1 MEHDARARTKW
12 MSLLESSTDRETLQ
26 AMGGKMTAE
35 LLLETLEWAVH
46 QTGEHQQK
54 LVCIIS
60 AVPQNVFASGF
71 SSVTESHMTLLK
83 SLAGE
88 EPIQHHLTLLA
99 HKWAHE
105 AEEQAIILERL
116 RKNIMLYDVRDA
128 NQDDYETYKK
138 AIEVVQT
145 HFQQSLSLLDKALSL
160 AWNSS
165 RADLIDRLTTL
176 KENWQ
181 RYALDVIG
189 NPASEA
195 TEANGLFRELDTHFD
210 LVFGDASNPS
220 QLAALEDDDLGIEA
234 LAALSIW
241 NAQDYRELGLIRQD
255 TEVSHDQLL
264 EVIQERLKELKL
276 ATVADF
282 KQAKIYSKTA
292 LQKYILSKG
301 L

>member
-1 MEHDARARTKW
+1 
-12 MSLLESSTDRETLQ
+12 
-26 AMGGKMTAE
+26 
-35 LLLETLEWAVH
+35 
-46 QTGEHQQK
+46 
-54 LVCIIS
+54 
-60 AVPQNVFASGF
+60 
-71 SSVTESHMTLLK
+71 MTLLK